1 MKHITFAL
9 GILAAAAAFSIS
21 MSAQAG
27 RDTTAGVYSA
37 EQAKRGQMVYNEQCS
52 FCHGDDL
59 KGSDVIPALTGEAF
73 SKTYANKPVADLHV
87 KISSSMPATS
97 PGSLTPEQTS
107 DVIAYMFSVYKLPA
121 GATEL
126 PAKADE
132 LKTINFVVT
141 P

>member
-1 MKHITFAL
+1 MKKITFAL
-9 GILAAAAAFSIS
+9 IICAAAAAFSIS

-37 EQAKRGQMVYNEQCS
+37 EQAKRGEAFYKENCS

-59 KGSDVIPALTGEAF
+59 KGSDVIPALVGDAF
-73 SKTYANKPVADLHV
+73 MNTYKSKPVADLYT
-87 KISSSMPATS
+87 KINSSMPATA
-97 PGSLTPEQTS
+97 PGSMTPAQTA

-121 GATEL
+121 GSAEL
-126 PAKADE
+126 PAKPDE
-132 LKTINFVVT
+132 LKTITFVT